1 MTEEYSRVQAEVKR
15 LKKEKTVET
24 GGDAA
29 SGEQKGDGAAAA
41 AAAAPET
48 EAGSTWMMA

>member
-41 AAAAPET
+41 AAAPET